1 MFSVPNKIDNR
12 PSEIHAAPKEKCSSK
27 IVNEEKVKKIQALW
41 RGYYVRKALAQQSAL
56 LKVIKPKK

>member
-12 PSEIHAAPKEKCSSK
+12 PFEPPKEKCSNKS
-27 IVNEEKVKKIQALW
+27 IDEEKVRKVQALW

-56 LKVIKPKK
+56 LKVVQFKK